1 MGVLTIIDVNMCPLT
16 IMCITMRALCYNM
29 RPDKYRVTKTQRMTH
44 LVCCS
49 VLQCV
54 AVCCSVLQC
63 AAVCCSVLQVTH
75 PAGLFAL
82 MMLQCAVVCC
92 SVLQCVAVC
101 CSVLQCAAVCCIV
114 LQCVAVCC
122 SVLQTTHLAGL
133 FPL

>member
-63 AAVCCSVLQVTH
+63 VA
-75 PAGLFAL
+75 
-82 MMLQCAVVCC
+82 VCC